1 MMKKGTMLEALAA
14 AERRLPDLLLR
25 ADAEWE
31 SLDVDYEPPRVERLW
46 RFLEDGCRLYLHRIH
61 PCERALF
68 HPHPWP
74 SAIKVL
80 SGTYEMGLGS
90 SSTAEDPTEAATLM
104 LTAGSSYEMIEPN
117 GWHYVRPIG
126 GPSLSLM
133 ITGAPWAPKHPGLKG
148 PKEKSLEPL
157 APDVRAKLL
166 DDVWFAMGRARALAS
181 ACVGIRTRHYRSGA
195 L

>member
-1 MMKKGTMLEALAA
+1 MKKGTMLEALAA
-14 AERRLPDLLLR
+14 AEWRLPDLLLR
-25 ADAEWE
+25 PDSEWQ

-46 RFLEDGCRLYLHRIH
+46 RFLEDGSRLYLHRIH
-61 PCERALF
+61 PCEIALF

-90 SSTAEDPTEAATLM
+90 SSTAEDPTEFATLM

-126 GPSLSLM
+126 GVPSLSLM
-133 ITGAPWAPKHPGLKG
+133 ITGAPWALKHPGLKG
-148 PKEKSLEPL
+148 PKGKTLEPL
-157 APDVRAKLL
+157 APDVCGKLL
-166 DDVWFAMGRARALAS
+166 DDVWFAMHLHP
-181 ACVGIRTRHYRSGA
+181 GIRTRHRIGGTR
-195 L
+195 